1 MSATNAP
8 REVAESYFAHMR
20 AGDIAVVDLFH
31 EDAELRGLGFRKQG
45 REQIREFYSGVI
57 AGARPTPSPAGP
69 ILADSDRAFAEVFIS
84 LADGGKVHA
93 IDIFEV
99 DAGRIRSLTYF
110 IADYPTT

>member
-1 MSATNAP
+1 MAMSDGP
-8 REVAESYFAHMR
+8 KEIAENYFSHMR
-20 AGDIAVVDLFH
+20 AGDIAVVELFA

-45 REQIREFYSGVI
+45 RDQIREFYSGVI

-69 ILADSDRAFAEVFIS
+69 ILAEGNRAFAEVYIS

-99 DAGRIRSLTYF
+99 EAGRIRSLTYF